1 MCTVCH
7 GLFALPLGGIDRL
20 CSVIVALSEY
30 LLHYIS
36 FMRSDWPKLASM
48 VQTTSILQL
57 CSFLRVRS
65 LPSRGIWSA
74 MCWPWNVP
82 PYFTLTHIF
91 LSTVIFLTHSGSF
104 ENFFEHHWREQ
115 VGRNYLIWL
124 RKLRHFNAFIS
135 LNSHSFQNII
145 ALYDFS
151 GWCDPCR

>member
-7 GLFALPLGGIDRL
+7 GLFALSLGGIDRL

-65 LPSRGIWSA
+65 LPSRGI
-74 MCWPWNVP
+74 
-82 PYFTLTHIF
+82 
-91 LSTVIFLTHSGSF
+91 
-104 ENFFEHHWREQ
+104 
-115 VGRNYLIWL
+115 
-124 RKLRHFNAFIS
+124 
-135 LNSHSFQNII
+135 
-145 ALYDFS
+145 
-151 GWCDPCR
+151 